1 MADLIEQRRIDGF
14 EQLHREFREYG
25 RRCLYGINIFHI
37 RHSLDFTLPDLPEE
51 LQSRYHGIGCLSLPD
66 FDPANNDFRIATAE
80 NESAASVH
88 DAGSKFVQG
97 HWETFNVGSGIANVC
112 KDHQTAAG
120 DFRLLCERAG
130 ALVSHSHLTALPF
143 SQIKYGY
150 KNWANAGRFLAVMFW
165 AKPLSASEVKQLACH
180 GWVCWTQD
188 PFNLAAD
195 TIERCG
201 LASDSPQIIPH
212 DVEWPAWAG
221 FNPRLEGRQIPTED
235 GPDSDLPRRRRKREE
250 WIGHALMLLKDHPE
264 WPDRKIADEAG
275 ISAAS
280 LCRCEEFKL
289 LRRQFRD
296 GSLKKGH
303 RNVELDDRGRRRRS
317 SVDAESDDSIESDWN
332 DE

>member
-1 MADLIEQRRIDGF
+1 MADLIEQRRIEGF
-14 EQLHREFREYG
+14 QQLHRELREYG

-51 LQSRYHGIGCLSLPD
+51 LQFRYHGIGCLSLPD
-66 FDPANNDFRIATAE
+66 FDPASDDFRIATAE
-80 NESAASVH
+80 NEPAASAH

-97 HWETFNVGSGIANVC
+97 HWETFNVGSGIANVS
-112 KDHQTAAG
+112 KDHQIAAG

-130 ALVSHSHLTALPF
+130 ALVSHSHLAALPF

-188 PFNLAAD
+188 PFNFAAD

-201 LASDSPQIIPH
+201 LASDSPQMIPH

-221 FNPRLEGRQIPTED
+221 DRPSGCLIQKITDPISPAHSEVNDEVQSVTIDQMAAICNCSKKTIERWLYKGM
-235 GPDSDLPRRRRKREE
+235 LPRPDYEGGGGKKHKWCWSEVRESLE
-250 WIGHALMLLKDHPE
+250 N
-264 WPDRKIADEAG
+264 
-275 ISAAS
+275 AS
-280 LCRCEEFKL
+280 GMKFKE
-289 LRRQFRD
+289 RFPT
-296 GSLKKGH
+296 LKKPPRKH
-303 RNVELDDRGRRRRS
+303 
-317 SVDAESDDSIESDWN
+317 
-332 DE
+332 